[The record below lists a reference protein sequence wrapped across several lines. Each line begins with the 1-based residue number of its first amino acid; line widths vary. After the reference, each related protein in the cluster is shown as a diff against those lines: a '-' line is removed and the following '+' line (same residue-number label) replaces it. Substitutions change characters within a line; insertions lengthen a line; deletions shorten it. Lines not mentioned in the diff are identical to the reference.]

1 MVKRNGIILF
11 VGIAALGIG
20 IATATNVI
28 PARHFGPYYCG
39 TCKLE
44 PRMPDP
50 STLAFL
56 NHYRDK
62 MLENRDRLFTGDSI
76 SVCSRGFCTT
86 YTITDTGNFWGGGTM
101 SNASPIGGGGG
112 GGGGAGRPVTGGGRG
127 PTGVVTTGPAT
138 PVAVPMQACKFGN
151 AIRWVPAGGCDF

>member
-1 MVKRNGIILF
+1 MVKRKGIIIF

-20 IATATNVI
+20 IAAATNVI
-28 PARHFGPYYCG
+28 PPRHFGPYYCG
-39 TCKLE
+39 TCLLE

-56 NHYRDK
+56 NQYRQK

-86 YTITDTGNFWGGGTM
+86 YTITDTGDFWGGGTM

-112 GGGGAGRPVTGGGRG
+112 PGGGVGGGGGGGG
-127 PTGVVTTGPAT
+127 GSTGVVTVGPGT
-138 PVAVPMQACKFGN
+138 PVALPMEPCKFGD
-151 AIRWVPAGGCDF
+151 AIRWVPVGGCDF